1 MSTELLS
8 SPQGYDTSP
17 DVARVVDATR
27 HLHAFRT
34 GFAEALEALALRSTE
49 YMPDNG
55 KAHLEPML
63 RSLGDERSER
73 FAERLYR
80 IASDVTAGWQPHL
93 DPRVSAETLHQ
104 VIHEATNAVMA
115 ELYRDTCICLDVTR

>member
-17 DVARVVDATR
+17 DVARVVEATR
-27 HLHAFRT
+27 RLYAFRS
-34 GFAEALEALALRSTE
+34 GFSEALEALALRSTE

-55 KAHLEPML
+55 RAHLEPML
-63 RSLGDERSER
+63 RVLGDDRSGR

-80 IASDVTAGWQPHL
+80 IASDVTGGWQPHI
-93 DPRVSAETLHQ
+93 DPGSSLETLHQ
-104 VIHEATNAVMA
+104 VIHEVTNAVMA
-115 ELYRDTCICLDVTR
+115 ELYRDTCICRDGA